1 VYSNKLE
8 KREEKVMSRLIW
20 LKTIALWL
28 GIAGCLLPLF
38 SCDVLAAP
46 SYKSG
51 QAAAT
56 GAVNY
61 TFTAEDESWVQEV
74 RLHLGAVGQAG
85 NLVIFVDRVTGP
97 SYDVVYVTQDMT
109 STQNFVYQPV
119 SPIVLQAGDALRV
132 TWVNASNIGYGLEVV
147 YTKGWTR

>member
-1 VYSNKLE
+1 
-8 KREEKVMSRLIW
+8 MSRLIR
-20 LKTIALWL
+20 LKTILLWL
-28 GIAGCLLPLF
+28 GIAGCLFPLF
-38 SCDVLAAP
+38 SCDALAAP
-46 SYKSG
+46 TYKSG

-56 GAVNY
+56 GAIS
-61 TFTAEDESWVQEV
+61 FTLTADAESWVQEV
-74 RLHLGAVGQAG
+74 RLHLGAVGVAG

-132 TWVNASNIGYGLEVV
+132 TWANASNIGYGLEVI